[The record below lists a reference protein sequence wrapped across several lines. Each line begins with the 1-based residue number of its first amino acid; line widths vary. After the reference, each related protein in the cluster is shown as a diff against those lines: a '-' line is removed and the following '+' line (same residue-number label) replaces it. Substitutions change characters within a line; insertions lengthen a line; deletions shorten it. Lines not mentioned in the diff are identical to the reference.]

1 MTKKKILNITILT
14 IAVILFAFGMC
25 MVLITDWNTLKEG
38 IIMSVV
44 SLVLFFFIMIGN
56 KKIKISLNNIFHY
69 IIGIISLLITGYAMS
84 KTMIINAS
92 ITNILPYIII
102 GIAGILICILNYPVY
117 IYLNNKNFKGR

>member
-1 MTKKKILNITILT
+1 MTKKKLLNITILT
-14 IAVILFAFGMC
+14 IAAILFAFGMC
-25 MVLITDWNTLKEG
+25 MVLITDWNSLKEG

-44 SLVLFFFIMIGN
+44 SLVLFFFIIIRN
-56 KKIKISLNNIFHY
+56 KKLKISLNNIFHY

-102 GIAGILICILNYPVY
+102 GITGILICILNYPVY
-117 IYLNNKNFKGR
+117 KYLNNK

>member
-25 MVLITDWNTLKEG
+25 MVLIIDWNTLKEG

-44 SLVLFFFIMIGN
+44 SLVLFFFIMIRN
-56 KKIKISLNNIFHY
+56 KNLKISLNNIFHY

-92 ITNILPYIII
+92 ITNILPYIIL

-117 IYLNNKNFKGR
+117 IYLNNKK